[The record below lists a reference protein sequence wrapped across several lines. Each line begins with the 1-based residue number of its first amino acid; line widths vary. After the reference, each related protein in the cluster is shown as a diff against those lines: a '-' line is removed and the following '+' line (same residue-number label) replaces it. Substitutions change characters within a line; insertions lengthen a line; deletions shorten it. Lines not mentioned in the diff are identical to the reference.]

1 MNTLDLIVVIVIAAS
16 ALLAFFRGFVREVLA
31 IGAWI
36 GAIAVAYYF
45 NLPTR
50 GFFRSL
56 ISASW
61 VADIV
66 GPIVLFIAALI
77 VFSLITG
84 FLTSH
89 IRNSQLS
96 AVDRALGLGFG
107 AARGA
112 LVVCLAYIGLN
123 YFIPPENRPPW
134 IAQAKT
140 LPLLDAGAQEL
151 GALVP
156 QDMVKKSGKTA
167 QDMLEK
173 AQQAQK
179 AGEDLRAL
187 SAPPEEAK
195 PGTPAPAGTATPAP
209 QRQQSTAQPAA
220 PTSYS
225 NKMSDQMDQAVQQA
239 IQGKQ

>member
-1 MNTLDLIVVIVIAAS
+1 MNTLDLIVVGVIAAS

-31 IGAWI
+31 IGAWV

-45 NLPTR
+45 NIPTR
-50 GFFRSL
+50 GFFRGL

-66 GPIVLFIAALI
+66 GPIVLFITALI

-123 YFIPPENRPPW
+123 YFIAPENRPPW

-151 GALVP
+151 AMLVP
-156 QDMVKKSGKTA
+156 PDMVKKSGKTA

-179 AGEDLRAL
+179 ASEDLRAL
-187 SAPPEEAK
+187 TAPPDDTRPSEA
-195 PGTPAPAGTATPAP
+195 PPADKAAP
-209 QRQQSTAQPAA
+209 NVQRQQSIAQPPA
-220 PTSYS
+220 PTAYS

>member
-1 MNTLDLIVVIVIAAS
+1 MNTLDLIVVGVIAAS

-45 NLPTR
+45 NAPTR

-61 VADIV
+61 VAEIV
-66 GPIVLFIAALI
+66 GPIVLFVTALI

-84 FLTSH
+84 FLTSQ
-89 IRNSQLS
+89 IRSSQLS
-96 AVDRALGLGFG
+96 AVDRALGLAFG

-112 LVVCLAYIGLN
+112 LVACLAYIGLN
-123 YFIPPENRPPW
+123 YFIAPENRPPW

-151 GALVP
+151 AALVP
-156 QDMVKKSGKTA
+156 PDMVKKSGKTA

-179 AGEDLRAL
+179 ASEDLRAL
-187 SAPPEEAK
+187 TAAPGGSPPPAENTA
-195 PGTPAPAGTATPAP
+195 PNGPAPA
-209 QRQQSTAQPAA
+209 QRQHSTGTPQA
-220 PTSYS
+220 PTAYS
-225 NKMSDQMDQAVQQA
+225 NKMSDQMDQAVQA

>member
-1 MNTLDLIVVIVIAAS
+1 MNTLDLIVVGVIAAS

-31 IGAWI
+31 IGAWV

-45 NLPTR
+45 NTPTR
-50 GFFRSL
+50 GFFRNL

-66 GPIVLFIAALI
+66 GPIVLFITALI

-123 YFIPPENRPPW
+123 YFIAPENRPPW
-134 IAQAKT
+134 IAQAKM

-151 GALVP
+151 TMLVP
-156 QDMVKKSGKTA
+156 PDMVKKSGKTA

-179 AGEDLRAL
+179 ASEDLRAL
-187 SAPPEEAK
+187 TAPPDDSR
-195 PGTPAPAGTATPAP
+195 PNGTQPADKAAP
-209 QRQQSTAQPAA
+209 NIQRQQSTGQPAA
-220 PTSYS
+220 PTAYS
-225 NKMSDQMDQAVQQA
+225 SKMSDQMDQAVQQA

>member
-1 MNTLDLIVVIVIAAS
+1 MNTLDLIVVGVIAAS

-31 IGAWI
+31 IAAWV

-45 NLPTR
+45 NIPSR
-50 GFFRSL
+50 GFFRSV

-66 GPIVLFIAALI
+66 GPIVLFVTALV
-77 VFSLITG
+77 VFSLVTG

-89 IRNSQLS
+89 IRSSQLS
-96 AVDRALGLGFG
+96 AVDRALGLCFG
-107 AARGA
+107 AARGV
-112 LVVCLAYIGLN
+112 LLVCLANIALTYFVPKDNRPAWIAEAKTIGL
-123 YFIPPENRPPW
+123 
-134 IAQAKT
+134 
-140 LPLLDAGAQEL
+140 LDQGADQL
-151 GALVP
+151 AALVP
-156 QDMVKKSGKTA
+156 PDLAKKSGKTA

-179 AGEDLRAL
+179 ASEDLRAL
-187 SAPPEEAK
+187 TAPPGGS
-195 PGTPAPAGTATPAP
+195 PPPSDTTAPNN
-209 QRQQSTAQPAA
+209 QRQQSTGAPPA

-225 NKMSDQMDQAVQQA
+225 NKMSDQMDQAVQA